1 MFNRIQDLLVEI
13 PDYGF
18 SSRLSKHNIELI
30 DLSISTPEIDVTSFN
45 LPGVIGIPKGRLETN
60 DSSVELT
67 IQTRDITKRGAINSE
82 RFVRSIFSRPSRM
95 TLTYLTGDKPMYEF
109 IKIGDEQKNI
119 VSMSSEY
126 SIDVIPVGSIS
137 INRSGL
143 TIRYVVKLQFDDI
156 PYRYIK
162 RNVVDLSK
170 PNSKT
175 DTSSTYSVYNGG
187 SVTLDSKLFGIN
199 IELSGISTNK
209 LNIKTTGDKFTPKG
223 ILSIDKILTTN
234 DKIINDGYM
243 TYHNK
248 SKIADK
254 TNYGRLYLS
263 PGNNIIVLEYDKAST
278 PTGKISF
285 KEYIY

>member
-13 PDYGF
+13 PDCGF

-67 IQTRDITKRGAINSE
+67 IQTRDTTKRGAINSE

-126 SIDVIPVGSIS
+126 SIDVIPVGTIS
-137 INRSGL
+137 VNRSGL

-162 RNVVDLSK
+162 RNIVDLSK
-170 PNSKT
+170 PHSKT

-223 ILSIDKILTTN
+223 ILSIDKVLTTN

-243 TYHNK
+243 TYYNK